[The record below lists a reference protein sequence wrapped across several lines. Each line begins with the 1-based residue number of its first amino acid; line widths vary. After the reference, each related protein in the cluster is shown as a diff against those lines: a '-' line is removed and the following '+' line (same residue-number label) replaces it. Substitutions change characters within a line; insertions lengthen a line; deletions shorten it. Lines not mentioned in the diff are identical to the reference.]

1 LGPMHAYAK
10 RQHLLLRISWHT
22 DAHTRRNRGGGIV
35 CKRERELL
43 SHLTCLQMH
52 AMQAEVRMC
61 IATVRVCSN
70 GMHEGIDRAW
80 WTRVDAWCV
89 CVCVCVCPCGFKR
102 TVCGSKSAC
111 VASCPPDLSAVS
123 VAPPVATCAR
133 GHAVISGLHV
143 AMRAWC
149 RSQCMDE
156 LCLQWCVFAV
166 RRHVRPHSARGKH
179 GPPAFL
185 SWSRR

>member
-1 LGPMHAYAK
+1 
-10 RQHLLLRISWHT
+10 
-22 DAHTRRNRGGGIV
+22 V

-89 CVCVCVCPCGFKR
+89 CVCVCVCVRVDSNAQSVGQSPRVWHRVHQTCQP
-102 TVCGSKSAC
+102 SALHRP
-111 VASCPPDLSAVS
+111 SPPVRGGTPLS
-123 VAPPVATCAR
+123 VACMLQCVH
-133 GHAVISGLHV
+133 GV
-143 AMRAWC
+143 AM
-149 RSQCMDE
+149 
-156 LCLQWCVFAV
+156 
-166 RRHVRPHSARGKH
+166 H
-179 GPPAFL
+179 G
-185 SWSRR
+185 